1 MDTFVNVRYLLFDAP
16 RMTLEQLDF
25 SQIHA
30 FSPIFLDY
38 IRQKDAVRTFYHRPP
53 QFESFGDQ
61 LAEKQ
66 LSDETRGRL
75 VQVLKQQYQSVD
87 TPEVVRDNI
96 AALADANTFT
106 VTTGHQ
112 LNIFSGPLFFIYK
125 LVTTINTCRR
135 LQEAHPNHRFVPVYW
150 MASEDHDFAEIN
162 HFHLFGQ
169 KYQWDTEQRG
179 AVGRFHLQGIDQ
191 VLEALPEP
199 VPLFERAYREH
210 ETLAEATCYFVN
222 ELFGEHGLV
231 VLDADDA
238 NLKRCFLPVMQDDAF
253 NHSAQPQVEE
263 ASQKLDELDYR
274 TQVFPREINLFYLT
288 DQRRERLVAE
298 NGQFVVNNTD
308 QRFSE
313 EELRQEMEAH
323 PERFSPNVV
332 LRPLYQEMILPNLGY
347 VGGPGE
353 LAYWLQLKPVFDHYQ
368 VTFPILLPRNFALV
382 VSKTNAKKL
391 RKVDIETSALF
402 QDTNT
407 LIKSFVEDN
416 AEASLSLS
424 DEKAALADVY
434 RQVEEK
440 VLAVDGSLK
449 GFIGAESSKAFKSI
463 ENIEKRLK
471 KAEEQKQET
480 AVSQLEA
487 LKEKLFP
494 DGGLQERQENLLT
507 YYINNP
513 QFIGELLEKFDPF
526 DFRFNVLTEE

>member
-1 MDTFVNVRYLLFDAP
+1 
-16 RMTLEQLDF
+16 MTLEKLDF
-25 SQIHA
+25 SQTHA

-38 IRQKDAVRTFYHRPP
+38 IHQKESLREFYHRPP
-53 QFESFGDQ
+53 QLDSFKEQ

-66 LSDETRGRL
+66 LSQAQRADL
-75 VQVLKQQYQSVD
+75 VQALEEQYASL
-87 TPEVVRDNI
+87 EVSEAARSNI
-96 AALADANTFT
+96 RALAEANTFT
-106 VTTGHQ
+106 ITTGHQ

-125 LVTTINTCRR
+125 LVTTVNACRK
-135 LQEAHPNHRFVPVYW
+135 LQEAYPNYRFVPVYW
-150 MASEDHDFAEIN
+150 MASEDHDFDEIN
-162 HFHLFGQ
+162 HFYLFGQ
-169 KYQWDTEQRG
+169 KYQWETDQQG
-179 AVGRFHLQGIDQ
+179 AVGRFGLEGLEQ

-199 VPLFERAYREH
+199 APLFEKAYREH
-210 ETLAEATCYFVN
+210 DTLAQATRYFVN
-222 ELFGEHGLV
+222 ELLGEQGLV
-231 VLDADDA
+231 VLDADTA
-238 NLKRCFLPVMQDDAF
+238 VLKKHLVSVMQDDAL
-253 NHSAQPQVEE
+253 HHTAQGAVTA
-263 ASQKLDELDYR
+263 ASEKLEKMDYR

-288 DQRRERLVAE
+288 DQQRERLIAE
-298 NGQFVVNNTD
+298 DGQWLVNNTD

-313 EELRQEMEAH
+313 EALRQEMETH

-368 VTFPILLPRNFALV
+368 VAFPVLLPRNFGLV
-382 VSKTNAKKL
+382 ISKTNAKKL
-391 RKVDIETSALF
+391 SKVGLSTTELF

-407 LIKSFVEDN
+407 LIKRFVESN
-416 AEASLSLS
+416 AESSLSLS
-424 DEKAALADVY
+424 EEKAALADVY

-449 GFIGAESSKAFKSI
+449 GFIGAESSKAFKSL

-480 AVSQLEA
+480 AVGQIES

-513 QFIGELLEKFDPF
+513 HFLDELLEVFDPF
-526 DFRFNVLTEE
+526 DLRFNVLSEE